1 MFPIDLLQQAAAIIG
16 KHQQIFILINIKA
29 CMMVKGRI
37 EMTEKGDVQL
47 CSGKHL
53 KSVGLLRRL
62 SPLQRGWEN
71 VFCKDGRKGEM
82 SGEWSERRSVVSN
95 SIWPNGLYSP
105 WISPGWNTG
114 MGSHL
119 LLQEIFPTLGLNPGL
134 PHCSRILYQLP
145 GSQDKWI
152 SQIKKEYVGRLI
164 LKTTP
169 RPHTQH
175 HLCWAGGIFF

>member
-1 MFPIDLLQQAAAIIG
+1 
-16 KHQQIFILINIKA
+16 
-29 CMMVKGRI
+29 MMVKGRI

-71 VFCKDGRKGEM
+71 VFSKNGRKGEM

-95 SIWPNGLYSP
+95 SMWPNGLYSP
-105 WISPGWNTG
+105 WNSPGRNTG

-145 GSQDKWI
+145 GSQDKWV

-169 RPHTQH
+169 APGPNITF
-175 HLCWAGGIFF
+175 AGLEAFSSRRSMGLQTWERGGVLSGEKQKDVYTFL